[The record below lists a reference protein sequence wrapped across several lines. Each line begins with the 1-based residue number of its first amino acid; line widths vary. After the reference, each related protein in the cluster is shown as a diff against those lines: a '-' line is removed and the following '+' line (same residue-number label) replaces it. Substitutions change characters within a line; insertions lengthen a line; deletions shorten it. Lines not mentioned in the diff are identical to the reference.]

1 MILPSSREPAHA
13 AELPPLSEILFP
25 LRRDLN
31 SVVVMVG
38 GDQQA
43 LGVELDGMRLLGT
56 PQARAGCADDP
67 QGLAAVESSLRGDG
81 L

>member
-1 MILPSSREPAHA
+1 
-13 AELPPLSEILFP
+13 
-25 LRRDLN
+25 
-31 SVVVMVG
+31 MVG